1 VEVGHTR
8 TRLRPDRAGDG
19 PEDHDLTPRSEA
31 VATPRP
37 IPSVRLIGGPRV
49 LDGRLW
55 PHDAPT
61 TRLLIAVHQ
70 SRTCSLDDLRGHCT
84 DRTAAEEIATRWLV
98 AGYSPSG
105 RSRRV
110 RAPLFRYE
118 STFTLVAG
126 RDRRGGWTVEP
137 GPPSL
142 VPPTVSPPT
151 SAPSTGGDPSIW
163 SELEDGV
170 DRAAQRF
177 TRVAVLLPDGPLA
190 ERARATQAAV
200 DTSVADAARLCAV
213 GASIAPEWQPGG
225 AGDEAAALV
234 ARVTALV
241 GTIDEAT
248 VELVRLHLE
257 LGEASVPAESLALLA
272 DAVAE
277 LDAGHHRGD
286 QDDVRNNRDR
296 H

>member
-1 VEVGHTR
+1 
-8 TRLRPDRAGDG
+8 
-19 PEDHDLTPRSEA
+19 
-31 VATPRP
+31 
-37 IPSVRLIGGPRV
+37 
-49 LDGRLW
+49 
-55 PHDAPT
+55 
-61 TRLLIAVHQ
+61 LLIALHQ
-70 SRTCSLDDLRGHCT
+70 SRTCSLDDLRDNCT
-84 DRTAAEEIATRWLV
+84 DRTSAEEIAAGWLV
-98 AGYSPSG
+98 AGYAPSG

-110 RAPLFRYE
+110 RAPLFRFE
-118 STFTLVAG
+118 STFTLVAA
-126 RDRRGGWTVEP
+126 RDPRGGWTVEP

-142 VPPTVSPPT
+142 VAPTVSPT
-151 SAPSTGGDPSIW
+151 GAAPVTASDPSIW
-163 SELEDGV
+163 SDLEDGV
-170 DRAAQRF
+170 DRAAHRF

-200 DTSVADAARLCAV
+200 DASVADAARLCAV

-225 AGDEAAALV
+225 AGDDAAALV

-257 LGEASVPAESLALLA
+257 LGEPSVPAESLALLA
-272 DAVAE
+272 EAVAE
-277 LDAGHHRGD
+277 LGPGHQRGD